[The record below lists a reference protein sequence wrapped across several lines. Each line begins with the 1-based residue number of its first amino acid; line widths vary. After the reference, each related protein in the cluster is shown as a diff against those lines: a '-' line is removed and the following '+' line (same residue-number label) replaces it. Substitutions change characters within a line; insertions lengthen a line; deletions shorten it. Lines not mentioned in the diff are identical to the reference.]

1 MPTSY
6 TATQPIPIPISR
18 AGSVG
23 SVGSM
28 SSVETNGPGYFNR
41 PHKNTR
47 PEWIKSYNT
56 YSRKFGK
63 AAANAI
69 YPGVKNWVSA
79 QQLAGRS
86 GNTSGATRKNRRK
99 TRRNLKRK

>member
-1 MPTSY
+1 M
-6 TATQPIPIPISR
+6 ATTTRPIPISR

-23 SVGSM
+23 SV

-41 PHKNTR
+41 ARNTR

-63 AAANAI
+63 AQANAM
-69 YPGVKNWVSA
+69 YPGVKNWVTAEKLS
-79 QQLAGRS
+79 GRS
-86 GNTSGATRKNRRK
+86 GNTSGATRRRK
-99 TRRNLKRK
+99 SRRNLKRK

>member
-6 TATQPIPIPISR
+6 TATQPIPISR

-23 SVGSM
+23 SVG
-28 SSVETNGPGYFNR
+28 SVETNGPGYFNR

-47 PEWIKSYNT
+47 PQWIIEYNK

-63 AAANAI
+63 LDANAV
-69 YPGVKNWVSA
+69 YPGVKNWVTA
-79 QQLAGRS
+79 EKHAGRS
-86 GNTSGATRKNRRK
+86 GNTSGATRRRKARK
-99 TRRNLKRK
+99 TRRNLKRR

>member
-1 MPTSY
+1 MASTS
-6 TATQPIPIPISR
+6 TLPIPISR

-23 SVGSM
+23 SV
-28 SSVETNGPGYFNR
+28 SSVETTGPGYFNR

-63 AAANAI
+63 PAANAM

-79 QQLAGRS
+79 EKLAGRS
-86 GNTSGATRKNRRK
+86 GNTSSSARRRK